1 MNSSVCT
8 TINGTSVERTV
19 AVRVSAADFIRHHV
33 GLTGTHVGCEHGAC
47 GACTIQVDGAAVR
60 SCLMLAVQLQGKS
73 VATVESLGT
82 PDSLSPLQQAFAQHH
97 ALQCGFC
104 TPGVLMTAQ
113 AYLDTLAQA
122 QVPSEQE
129 VRDMLSGNVCRC
141 TGYQGMVEAV
151 LAVCRQRAAAR
162 GAAA

>member
-8 TINGTSVERTV
+8 TINGTRVERIV

-104 TPGVLMTAQ
+104 TPGVQMTAQ